1 MDRRSFL
8 SGLSALCGGALVAS
22 PALAQVAT
30 KQRIELQRSAVA
42 GFQYHEG
49 EKLWSS
55 LRDGDEL
62 TLVRE
67 AENKYDNRAVR
78 VEWQGHK
85 LGYVPRVDNASISH
99 LLDNSQPVR
108 AEIVV
113 LQESHNPWNRVA
125 LAVYLLA

>member
-1 MDRRSFL
+1 MNRRSFL
-8 SGLSALCGGALVAS
+8 SGLSALGVLLAA
-22 PALAQVAT
+22 PATAAT
-30 KQRIELQRSAVA
+30 TRRIELQRSAVA

-49 EKLWSS
+49 EKLWAS

-85 LGYVPRVDNASISH
+85 LGYIPRVENASISH
-99 LLDNSQPVR
+99 LLDNDQRVR
-108 AEIVV
+108 AEIVS
-113 LQESHNPWNRVA
+113 LQASHNPWDRVA
-125 LAVYLLA
+125 LVVHLVV